1 MKTSKAGIALIKTA
15 EGFRETAYWDVDGYS
30 IGYGHHG
37 ATAGQRVSREEAE
50 RLLAEDLERV
60 EAAVSR
66 VNPRLGQNQFDA
78 CVSLAYNIGTGR
90 FGRSNTALLIA
101 ADPTPRPELEREWK
115 EWRLAGGKVSQ
126 ALVDRREKEWS
137 LYCRTTAGSLILG
150 IAAGV
155 LAVGA
160 ASIIA
165 LS

>member
-66 VNPRLGQNQFDA
+66 VNPRLNQNQFDA
-78 CVSLAYNIGTGR
+78 CVSLAGVEGMASGWRQGEPGTGGPPR
-90 FGRSNTALLIA
+90 EGMGTVLPHHSWQPDAGHCRRGSGRGGCLYNSIKLINKNQLLWQEKLEHG
-101 ADPTPRPELEREWK
+101 RP
-115 EWRLAGGKVSQ
+115 
-126 ALVDRREKEWS
+126 
-137 LYCRTTAGSLILG
+137 
-150 IAAGV
+150 
-155 LAVGA
+155 
-160 ASIIA
+160 
-165 LS
+165 